1 LGNFEKKKRLL
12 GIESQKTPINR
23 NCYTLQI
30 LSTVT
35 VVVGATAWSAVSTVT
50 AAIVTAMSTAI
61 VAGRIYSSRIM
72 VNVQRVCVYMQGI
85 VVNVQRIVV
94 NVQGIVL
101 VQGITHEQAVT
112 VVVASA
118 IATF

>member
-1 LGNFEKKKRLL
+1 
-12 GIESQKTPINR
+12 
-23 NCYTLQI
+23 
-30 LSTVT
+30 
-35 VVVGATAWSAVSTVT
+35 
-50 AAIVTAMSTAI
+50 
-61 VAGRIYSSRIM
+61 M

-85 VVNVQRIVV
+85 VVD
-94 NVQGIVL
+94 VQGIVL

>member
-50 AAIVTAMSTAI
+50 AAIVTAMSTAMSTAI

-85 VVNVQRIVV
+85 VVNVQRIV
-94 NVQGIVL
+94 L

>member
-1 LGNFEKKKRLL
+1 M
-12 GIESQKTPINR
+12 
-23 NCYTLQI
+23 
-30 LSTVT
+30 T
-35 VVVGATAWSAVSTVT
+35 VVVGATAWAAVSTVT

-72 VNVQRVCVYMQGI
+72 VNVQRVCVCMQGI
-85 VVNVQRIVV
+85 VVDVQRIVV